1 MSATGARGSQADIG
15 AQQFDVAK
23 RDDVHKLHPKA
34 VGLAGV
40 LFLTV
45 TGSAPIT
52 AMLLNTPYAVGN
64 GNGLGA
70 PASFLVATIILVVF
84 SVGYAAMARK
94 VTAVGGFYAFI
105 SHGLSRELG
114 MGMGFASMI
123 AYSAIESS
131 LAGAFSYF
139 LNLKL
144 IELFNVNIAWP
155 ILGLIMVLLVSLC
168 TFFDVKVSTRVLG
181 VALVA
186 EVVILAIFDIGVFAH
201 VGSGANVQWSAV
213 NPINAFQGFSAHA
226 KLLAGAAGIGLF
238 FAFWSW
244 VGFEMAPN
252 YGEES
257 RDPKR
262 IVPLSLY
269 ISVIGLGVL
278 YTLTSWASVSGYLHV
293 DDAIRQAQTNSAQ
306 YFYDPAT
313 RLIGKWVQEVMSYL
327 ILTGSFACALS
338 FHNTASR
345 YFYALG
351 RERVLPSPL
360 GRTHPIYKSPYV
372 ASIVQSVITVII
384 VLLFVII
391 AGSDNPTQQAYYDL
405 YGLMALLATL
415 VVMVAQAV
423 VCIAIIAYFER
434 YHASEAHWWKT
445 RLAPAAAC
453 VAQAVVIY
461 LLLSN
466 LDFLSG
472 GLGFAHW
479 IPVIAAIAFL
489 IGLGGALYFKQTDP
503 AKYELIGRMIYT
515 GADTSPVIE
524 EAVFH
529 SYESGEGLA
538 KS

>member
-226 KLLAGAAGIGLF
+226 KLLAGAAG
-238 FAFWSW
+238 
-244 VGFEMAPN
+244 
-252 YGEES
+252 
-257 RDPKR
+257 